1 MRAVVCNNCAQ
12 CSMDRTMMPP
22 DLNDLYYFAQVVE
35 HGGFAP
41 AGRALGIPK
50 SKLSRRIAKLEE
62 RLGTRLLLRTTR
74 SFGVTEAG
82 RGYHLHCRAMLTEAE
97 AAEES
102 IALAHSEPR
111 GVIRMTCPVALLAT
125 RVGDMVADF
134 MALYPRVE
142 LHLEETN
149 RKVDVVAEG
158 IDLAIRVRPP
168 PLEDSELVMRVLS
181 DRGQCLVASPKLISR
196 FGMPEA
202 PADLARYPS
211 MDLGQPQDDHRW
223 RLNGPDGMQ
232 AEVAHQPRYVTRS
245 MLALRAAAVAG
256 VGIVQL
262 PRMMVTEQFEH
273 KQLVPVLEDWAP
285 RREIIHVVFASRR
298 GQLPAVRLMIDF
310 LVGQFDKLVE
320 D

>member
-1 MRAVVCNNCAQ
+1 MN
-12 CSMDRTMMPP
+12 PL

-35 HGGFAP
+35 HGGFAS

-62 RLGTRLLLRTTR
+62 RLGTKLLLRTTR

-82 RGYHLHCRAMLTEAE
+82 RGYHMHCRAMLTEAE

-102 IALAHSEPR
+102 IAMTHSEPR

-125 RVGDMVADF
+125 RVGEMVADF
-134 MALYPRVE
+134 MALHPRVE

-168 PLEDSELVMRVLS
+168 PLEDSDLVMRVLS
-181 DRGQCLVASPKLISR
+181 DRGQCLVASPDLLGK
-196 FGMPEA
+196 FGVPA
-202 PADLARYPS
+202 GPADLSRLPS

-223 RLNGPDGMQ
+223 LLNGPGDMH
-232 AEVAHQPRYVTRS
+232 AEVRHQPRYVTRS

-256 VGIVQL
+256 VGLVQL
-262 PRMMVTEQFEH
+262 PRMMVTEQLER
-273 KQLVPVLEDWAP
+273 QELVQVLADWMP

-298 GQLPAVRLMIDF
+298 GQLPAVRLLIDF
-310 LVGQFDKLVE
+310 LVGQFDRLVE